1 MLPIPLTPAQIQFR
15 DEVKAWLDEHLVGEF
30 RTSGGIGQA
39 SSEDGLEIRARW
51 EKELAAGR
59 WLGLRF
65 PREYGGR
72 GLSLTEQIIFTY
84 ECAAARAPYR
94 QSIQGTDL
102 IGPTL
107 VAFGTEAQKQRFLP
121 GILNAEVIWCQGFS
135 EPGAGS
141 DLAGLSTR
149 AERQGSDW
157 VINGQKVWT
166 TFGHHAD
173 WIYLLCRTNRD
184 APKHKGISMLLV
196 PMRQPGVEVRRIRN
210 IAGGSEFCEVYFD
223 GACTE
228 GDLVVGDVHDGWRVA
243 MATLQFERGTGTLPH
258 QMQFERE
265 LDDVIA
271 AARTRGLSG
280 SPELRQRL
288 AEAWIGIRILTYTNA
303 RILAA
308 LAHGDGT
315 LGPEASIAK
324 VYSSEWHQRLCDLR
338 MDVLGPDAMLC
349 SYGESA
355 DCAGQ
360 QKFLSSRAESIYGGA
375 NQIQRNTIGER
386 VLGLPREPR

>member
-1 MLPIPLTPAQIQFR
+1 MLPIDLNPDQIRFR
-15 DEVKAWLDEHLVGEF
+15 HEVRNWLGEHLTGDFVTF
-30 RTSGGIGQA
+30 GGIGQA
-39 SSEDGLEIRARW
+39 ASEEGFEVRARW
-51 EKELAAGR
+51 EKELARGR

-65 PREYGGR
+65 PRECGGR
-72 GLSLTEQIIFTY
+72 GLTLTEQIIFTY

-94 QSIQGTDL
+94 LSIQGTEL
-102 IGPTL
+102 LGPTL
-107 VAFGTEAQKQRFLP
+107 VAFGTEAQKRRFLP
-121 GILNAEVIWCQGFS
+121 EILNADVIWCQGFS

-149 AERQGSDW
+149 AERQGDEW

-173 WIYLLCRTNRD
+173 WIYLLCRTNPG

-196 PMRQPGVEVRRIRN
+196 PVHQPGVEVRRIRN
-210 IAGGSEFCEVYFD
+210 IAGGSEFCEVFFD
-223 GACTE
+223 GARTE
-228 GDLVVGDVHDGWRVA
+228 GDLVVGGIDDGWRVA
-243 MATLQFERGTGTLPH
+243 MATLGFERGTGTLPH

-265 LDDVIA
+265 LDDLIA
-271 AARTRGLSG
+271 LAKRLGRTS
-280 SPELRQRL
+280 SPVVRQRI
-288 AEAWIGIRILTYTNA
+288 AEAWIAVRILTYTNA
-303 RILAA
+303 RTLNA
-308 LAHGDGT
+308 LVSGDGT

-324 VYSSEWHQRLCDLR
+324 VYSSEWHQRLCELR
-338 MDVLGPDAMLC
+338 LEVLGAEGALCDYRDAP
-349 SYGESA
+349 G
-355 DCAGQ
+355 DGIP